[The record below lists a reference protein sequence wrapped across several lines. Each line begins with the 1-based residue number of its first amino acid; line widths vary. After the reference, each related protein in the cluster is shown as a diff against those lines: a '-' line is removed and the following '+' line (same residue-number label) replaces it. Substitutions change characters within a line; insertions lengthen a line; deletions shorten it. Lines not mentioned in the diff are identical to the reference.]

1 MTSEGFS
8 DRPKRLDPRF
18 GFGAIDRGNSTLM
31 ALIVALIPGLG
42 TLALAIVS
50 IGYNRFYGT
59 FGIEPREAGFDGI
72 AAVNRAYGALLTYS
86 SVLAIPVLALVGLLV
101 LLGLNWSLVIASEIG
116 DRYSPRLIRNFI
128 FVDSGLLMI
137 WCFAFVFQSQMPS
150 KGVTSEPHEDWLVS
164 LIMNA
169 SSPITSLALLG
180 PILVMTIVLM
190 LKGQYSGVL
199 AGSLILINFTLGILA
214 LLGSAYAVGQSY
226 ANQLLSTDATISRQT
241 SVSSWFAVSVTCV
254 SPKWSRPAE
263 RQAEGIPASNVYYLG
278 GNGAGGILL
287 LDGKPVPS
295 RAYKP
300 IW

>member
-116 DRYSPRLIRNFI
+116 DRYSP
-128 FVDSGLLMI
+128 
-137 WCFAFVFQSQMPS
+137 A
-150 KGVTSEPHEDWLVS
+150 
-164 LIMNA
+164 
-169 SSPITSLALLG
+169 
-180 PILVMTIVLM
+180 
-190 LKGQYSGVL
+190 
-199 AGSLILINFTLGILA
+199 
-214 LLGSAYAVGQSY
+214 
-226 ANQLLSTDATISRQT
+226 
-241 SVSSWFAVSVTCV
+241 
-254 SPKWSRPAE
+254 
-263 RQAEGIPASNVYYLG
+263 
-278 GNGAGGILL
+278 
-287 LDGKPVPS
+287 
-295 RAYKP
+295 
-300 IW
+300 